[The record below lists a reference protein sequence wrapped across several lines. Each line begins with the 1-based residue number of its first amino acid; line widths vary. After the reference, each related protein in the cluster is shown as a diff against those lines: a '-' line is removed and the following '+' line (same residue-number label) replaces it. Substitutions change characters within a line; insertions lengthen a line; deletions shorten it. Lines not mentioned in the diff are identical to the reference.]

1 MAHLPQQ
8 QQLTTTSTTT
18 EVCTPHL
25 HECGEAFLEFA
36 GSEVRPRNV
45 EHKVSTVPV
54 EALLKTAFILGEGG
68 GGRGERGGEGR
79 GDGRSGEGRG
89 EGWGGEGRGEG
100 RRGEGRG
107 EGRGGEGR
115 GGAGRRGEGRGGER
129 GGDRVN
135 CDYEQLLKLNT
146 T

>member
-18 EVCTPHL
+18 EVYTPHL

-68 GGRGERGGEGR
+68 G
-79 GDGRSGEGRG
+79 
-89 EGWGGEGRGEG
+89 
-100 RRGEGRG
+100 
-107 EGRGGEGR
+107 
-115 GGAGRRGEGRGGER
+115 EGRGGER
-129 GGDRVN
+129 GGGREN

-146 T
+146 TYR